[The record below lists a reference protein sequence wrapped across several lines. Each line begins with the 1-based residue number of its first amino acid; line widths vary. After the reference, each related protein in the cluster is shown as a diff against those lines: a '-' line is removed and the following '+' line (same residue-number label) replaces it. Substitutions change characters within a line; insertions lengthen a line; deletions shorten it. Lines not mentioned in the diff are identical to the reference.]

1 MIISTH
7 LGINE
12 LNKLK
17 ELIITKKLKET
28 NTTNSY
34 ELLRIK
40 HDSINLICYKSGKT
54 IYENNPQTVEIIRNI
69 LVTDSEYDYELG
81 SDEAGKGESFGP
93 LVTVCVALR
102 PEQITELRII
112 GVKDSKQL
120 SPREIVR
127 ISEEIKKRRIV
138 FRKIILQ
145 PEVYNSK
152 IKELKKENKNL
163 NELLAWTHAKVIQNT
178 LDTLNYDSAKVVID
192 KFDVEKTYKRLSKLD
207 KNKIK
212 IIQKSKGESEIPVAV
227 ASILAKS
234 FFEEEVSVMCR
245 RYGIDFR
252 KINPAEIPKDIIEK
266 VYKTH
271 FKNIS
276 KLLEEK

>member
-7 LGINE
+7 LAINE

-17 ELIITKKLKET
+17 EIIITKKLKET
-28 NTTNSY
+28 NPTSDY

-40 HDSINLICYKSGKT
+40 DDEINLICYKSGK
-54 IYENNPQTVEIIRNI
+54 IVYENNPQTLEIIRQI
-69 LVTDSEYDYELG
+69 LVTDSKYDYELG

-102 PEQITELRII
+102 PEQITELRTI

-127 ISEEIKKRRIV
+127 IAEEIKKKRTV
-138 FRKIILQ
+138 YRKIILQ
-145 PEVYNSK
+145 PEVYNNK

-163 NELLAWTHAKVIQNT
+163 NELLAWTHARVIQNT
-178 LDTLNYDSAKVVID
+178 LNTLNYNSVKVVID
-192 KFDVEKTYKRLSKLD
+192 KFDVEKTYRRLSKLD

-212 IIQKSKGESEIPVAV
+212 IIQKSRGESEIPVAV

-234 FFEEEVSVMCR
+234 FFEEEVSLMCR
-245 RYGIDFR
+245 RYGINFR
-252 KINPAEIPKDIIEK
+252 KINPAEIPKAIIDK

>member
-17 ELIITKKLKET
+17 EIIITKKLKET
-28 NTTNSY
+28 NPTSDY
-34 ELLRIK
+34 ELLRIR
-40 HDSINLICYKSGKT
+40 DNNINLICYKSGK
-54 IYENNPQTVEIIRNI
+54 IVYQNNPETMEIIRHI
-69 LVTDSEYDYELG
+69 LATDSEYDYELG

-93 LVTVCVALR
+93 LVTVCVALK
-102 PEQITELRII
+102 PEQITELRTI

-127 ISEEIKKRRIV
+127 IAEEIKKRRIV
-138 FRKIILQ
+138 YRKIILQ

-152 IKELKKENKNL
+152 IKELKRETKNL
-163 NELLAWTHAKVIQNT
+163 NELLAWTHARVIQNT
-178 LDTLNYDSAKVVID
+178 LDTLNYNSVKVVID
-192 KFDVEKTYKRLSKLD
+192 KFDVEKTCKRLSKLD

-212 IIQKSKGESEIPVAV
+212 IIQKSRGESEIPVAV

-234 FFEEEVSVMCR
+234 FFEQEVTLMCT
-245 RYGIDFR
+245 RYGINFR
-252 KINPAEIPKDIIEK
+252 KINPAEIPKVIIDK

-276 KLLEEK
+276 KLLKDK

>member
-17 ELIITKKLKET
+17 EIIITKKLKET
-28 NTTNSY
+28 NPTSDY
-34 ELLRIK
+34 ELLRIR
-40 HDSINLICYKSGKT
+40 DDNINLICYKSGK
-54 IYENNPQTVEIIRNI
+54 IVYQNNPETMEIIRHI
-69 LVTDSEYDYELG
+69 LATDSGYDYELG

-93 LVTVCVALR
+93 LVTVCVALK
-102 PEQITELRII
+102 PEQITELRTI

-127 ISEEIKKRRIV
+127 IAEEIKKRRIV
-138 FRKIILQ
+138 YRKIILQ

-152 IKELKKENKNL
+152 IKELKRENKNL
-163 NELLAWTHAKVIQNT
+163 NELLAWTHARVIQNT
-178 LDTLNYDSAKVVID
+178 LDTLNYNSVKVVID
-192 KFDVEKTYKRLSKLD
+192 KFDVEKTCKRLSKLD

-212 IIQKSKGESEIPVAV
+212 IIQKSRGESEIPVAV

-234 FFEEEVSVMCR
+234 FFEQEVTLMCT
-245 RYGIDFR
+245 RYGINFR
-252 KINPAEIPKDIIEK
+252 KINPVEIPKVIIDK

-276 KLLEEK
+276 KLLEDK

>member
-7 LGINE
+7 MGINE

-17 ELIITKKLKET
+17 EIIITKKLKET
-28 NTTNSY
+28 NPTSDY
-34 ELLRIK
+34 ELLRIR
-40 HDSINLICYKSGKT
+40 DDNINLICYKSGK
-54 IYENNPQTVEIIRNI
+54 IVYQNNPETMEIIRHI

-93 LVTVCVALR
+93 LVTVCVALKS
-102 PEQITELRII
+102 EQITELRTI

-127 ISEEIKKRRIV
+127 IAEEIKKRRIV
-138 FRKIILQ
+138 YRKIILQ

-152 IKELKKENKNL
+152 IKELKRENKNL
-163 NELLAWTHAKVIQNT
+163 NELLAWTHARVIQNT
-178 LDTLNYDSAKVVID
+178 LDTLNYNSVKVVID
-192 KFDVEKTYKRLSKLD
+192 KFDVEKTCKRLSKLD

-212 IIQKSKGESEIPVAV
+212 IIQKSRGESEIPVAV

-234 FFEEEVSVMCR
+234 FFEQEVTLLCT
-245 RYGIDFR
+245 RYGINFR
-252 KINPAEIPKDIIEK
+252 KINPAEIPKAIIDK

>member
-7 LGINE
+7 MGINE

-17 ELIITKKLKET
+17 EIIITKKLKET
-28 NTTNSY
+28 NPTSDY
-34 ELLRIK
+34 ELLRIR
-40 HDSINLICYKSGKT
+40 DDNINLICYKSGK
-54 IYENNPQTVEIIRNI
+54 IVYQNNPETMEIIRHI

-93 LVTVCVALR
+93 LVTVCVALKS
-102 PEQITELRII
+102 EQITELRTI

-127 ISEEIKKRRIV
+127 IAEEIKKRRIV
-138 FRKIILQ
+138 YRKIILQ

-152 IKELKKENKNL
+152 IKELKRENKNL
-163 NELLAWTHAKVIQNT
+163 NELLAWTHARVIQNT
-178 LDTLNYDSAKVVID
+178 LDTLNYNSVKVVID
-192 KFDVEKTYKRLSKLD
+192 KFDVEKTCKRLSKLD

-212 IIQKSKGESEIPVAV
+212 IIQKSRSESEIPVAV

-234 FFEEEVSVMCR
+234 FFEQEVTLLCT
-245 RYGIDFR
+245 RYGINFR
-252 KINPAEIPKDIIEK
+252 KINPAEIPKAIIDK

>member
-17 ELIITKKLKET
+17 EIIITKKLKET
-28 NTTNSY
+28 NTTSHY
-34 ELLRIK
+34 ELLRIR
-40 HDSINLICYKSGKT
+40 DDEINLICYKSGK
-54 IYENNPQTVEIIRNI
+54 IVYENNPQTTEIIRQI

-93 LVTVCVALR
+93 LVTVCVALQ
-102 PEQITELRII
+102 PEQITELRIL

-127 ISEEIKKRRIV
+127 ISEEIKKKRIIYT
-138 FRKIILQ
+138 KIILK

-152 IKELKKENKNL
+152 IKELKREKKNL
-163 NELLAWTHAKVIQNT
+163 NELLAWAHVRVIQNT
-178 LDTLNYDSAKVVID
+178 LDTLNYNSVKVVID
-192 KFDVEKTYKRLSKLD
+192 KFDVEKTCKRLAKLD

-212 IIQKSKGESEIPVAV
+212 IIQKSRGESEIPVAV

-234 FFEEEVSVMCR
+234 FFEEQVNLMCR

-252 KINPAEIPKDIIEK
+252 KINPSEIPKTIIDK

>member
-12 LNKLK
+12 LTKLK
-17 ELIITKKLKET
+17 EIIITKKLKET
-28 NTTNSY
+28 NTTSDY

-40 HDSINLICYKSGKT
+40 DDEINLICYKSGK
-54 IYENNPQTVEIIRNI
+54 IVYENNPQTLQIIRQI

-102 PEQITELRII
+102 PEQITELRTI

-127 ISEEIKKRRIV
+127 IAEEIKKKRTV
-138 FRKIILQ
+138 YRKIILQ
-145 PEVYNSK
+145 PEVYNNK

-163 NELLAWTHAKVIQNT
+163 NELLAWTHARVIQNT
-178 LDTLNYDSAKVVID
+178 LNTLNYNSVKVVID
-192 KFDVEKTYKRLSKLD
+192 KFDVEKTYRRLSKLD

-212 IIQKSKGESEIPVAV
+212 IIQKSRGESEIPVAV

-234 FFEEEVSVMCR
+234 FFEEEVSLNV
-245 RYGIDFR
+245 
-252 KINPAEIPKDIIEK
+252 
-266 VYKTH
+266 
-271 FKNIS
+271 
-276 KLLEEK
+276 

>member
-17 ELIITKKLKET
+17 EIIITKKLKET
-28 NTTNSY
+28 NTTNDY
-34 ELLRIK
+34 ELLRIR
-40 HDSINLICYKSGKT
+40 DDEINLICYKSGK
-54 IYENNPQTVEIIRNI
+54 IVYENNPQTTEIMRQI

-93 LVTVCVALR
+93 LVTVCVALK

-127 ISEEIKKRRIV
+127 ISEEIKKKRIV
-138 FRKIILQ
+138 YTKIILQ

-152 IKELKKENKNL
+152 IKDLKRENKNL
-163 NELLAWTHAKVIQNT
+163 NELLAWAHATVIQNT
-178 LDTLNYDSAKVVID
+178 LDTLDYNSVKVVID
-192 KFDVEKTYKRLSKLD
+192 KFDVEKTCKRLAKLD

-212 IIQKSKGESEIPVAV
+212 IIQKSRGESEIPVAV

-234 FFEEEVSVMCR
+234 FFEEQVDVICR

-252 KINPAEIPKDIIEK
+252 KINPGEIPKVIIDK

>member
-17 ELIITKKLKET
+17 AIIITKKLKET
-28 NTTNSY
+28 NTTNNY

-40 HDSINLICYKSGKT
+40 DDKINLVCYKSGK
-54 IYENNPQTVEIIRNI
+54 IVYENNPKTMEIIRQI

-93 LVTVCVALR
+93 LVTVCVALK
-102 PEQITELRII
+102 PEQITELRTI

-127 ISEEIKKRRIV
+127 IAEEIKKRRIV
-138 FRKIILQ
+138 YRKIILQ

-152 IKELKKENKNL
+152 IEELKKENKNL
-163 NELLAWTHAKVIQNT
+163 NELLAWTHARVIQNT
-178 LDTLNYDSAKVVID
+178 LDTLNYNSVKVVID
-192 KFDVEKTYKRLSKLD
+192 KFDVEKTCKRLAKLD

-212 IIQKSKGESEIPVAV
+212 IIQKSRGESEIPVAV

-234 FFEEEVSVMCR
+234 FFEQEVSLMCR

-252 KINPAEIPKDIIEK
+252 KINPAEIPKAIIDK